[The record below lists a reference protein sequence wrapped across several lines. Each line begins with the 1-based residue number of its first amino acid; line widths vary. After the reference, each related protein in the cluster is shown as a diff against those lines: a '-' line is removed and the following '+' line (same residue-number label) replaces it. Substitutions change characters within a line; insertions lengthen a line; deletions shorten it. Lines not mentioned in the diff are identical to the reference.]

1 MGNITMKMLLESGV
15 HFGHQTRKWNPK
27 MGRYIFGTR
36 SKIHII
42 DLQQTLKE
50 LRKNY
55 KIVKN
60 FIVEGKDILFIGTKK
75 QAQVAIR
82 EEALRCGAHFV
93 SKRWL
98 GGTLTNFDTLKKSLT
113 KYRNMEILQQSNTFT
128 ILSKKERSQIE
139 KELVHLNKSLEGLK
153 NMYTLPGVIFV
164 IDPNE
169 EIIAI
174 SEAKKLQIPIVAVCD
189 TNCDPDLIDYP
200 IPGNDDAIR
209 AVKLF
214 CSTIADAVLE
224 GKDLS
229 DKNAKIDAEDEHDN
243 KITNNSEGNNFID
256 KEETKETHVN

>member
-1 MGNITMKMLLESGV
+1 MVNITMKMLLEAGV

-27 MGRYIFGTR
+27 MKKYIFGTR

-55 KIVKN
+55 KVVKN
-60 FIVEGKDILFIGTKK
+60 LILEGKDILFIGTKK
-75 QAQVAIR
+75 QAQFAIR
-82 EEALRCGAHFV
+82 EEASRCGAHFV

-98 GGTLTNFDTLKKSLT
+98 GGTLTNFDTLKKSLA
-113 KYRNMEILQQSNTFT
+113 KYRDMEILKQSNIFSM
-128 ILSKKERSQIE
+128 LSKKERLQIE
-139 KELVHLNKSLEGLK
+139 KELVRLDKSLEGLK
-153 NMYTLPGVIFV
+153 NMYALPGLIFV
-164 IDPNE
+164 VDPNE

-174 SEAKKLQIPIVAVCD
+174 SEAKKLQIPIIAVCD

-224 GKDLS
+224 GKYLI
-229 DKNAKIDAEDEHDN
+229 DKNDN
-243 KITNNSEGNNFID
+243 IKSKSDSTINSESNNTI
-256 KEETKETHVN
+256 EEPNINNVN

>member
-1 MGNITMKMLLESGV
+1 MVNITMKMLLEAGV

-60 FIVEGKDILFIGTKK
+60 FIVEGKNILFIGTKK
-75 QAQVAIR
+75 QAQFSVK

-98 GGTLTNFDTLKKSLT
+98 GGTLTNFDTLKKSLV
-113 KYRNMEILQQSNTFT
+113 KYRNMEMLKQSDTFT
-128 ILSKKERSQIE
+128 ILSKKERLQIE
-139 KELVHLNKSLEGLK
+139 KELVHLDKSLEGLK
-153 NMYTLPGVIFV
+153 NMYTLPDIIFV
-164 IDPNE
+164 IDPKE
-169 EIIAI
+169 ETIAV
-174 SEAKKLQIPIVAVCD
+174 SEAIKLQIPIIAVCD

-224 GKDLS
+224 GKDLVN
-229 DKNAKIDAEDEHDN
+229 KNDN
-243 KITNNSEGNNFID
+243 ID
-256 KEETKETHVN
+256 KTNINSKCNNLIEEHSVTNVN